1 MEIIS
6 LNRMPLYFIIPVDP
20 IINVVVITCDVSGL
34 KVLNNVGIKE
44 VDCVLL
50 VVSIVDVKIAG
61 SLVIDRDGR

>member
-1 MEIIS
+1 M
-6 LNRMPLYFIIPVDP
+6 DP

-50 VVSIVDVKIAG
+50 VVSIVDVEIAG
-61 SLVIDRDGR
+61 SLVIDREGR